1 MVRKR
6 ILKTFIKE
14 NLADTGIWEDTWKA
28 DDNYKIYYIYVIR
41 GDALAWTKSLVT
53 LWIEDEAITSE
64 NVPVSLLGVDMFTA
78 LPIGEEIKKEQEFK
92 WSLKNQEGATIDVFL
107 VLDIERM

>member
-28 DDNYKIYYIYVIR
+28 DDNYKIHYIYVIS
-41 GDALAWTKSLVT
+41 GDA
-53 LWIEDEAITSE
+53 
-64 NVPVSLLGVDMFTA
+64 
-78 LPIGEEIKKEQEFK
+78 
-92 WSLKNQEGATIDVFL
+92 
-107 VLDIERM
+107 